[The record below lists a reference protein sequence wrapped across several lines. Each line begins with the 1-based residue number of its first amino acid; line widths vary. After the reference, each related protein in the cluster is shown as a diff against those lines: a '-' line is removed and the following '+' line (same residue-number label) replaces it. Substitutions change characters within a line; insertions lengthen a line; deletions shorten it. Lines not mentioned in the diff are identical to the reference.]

1 MTEEIKDVMSN
12 TGLLNFFLISDSL
25 KGGIA
30 ALE

>member
-1 MTEEIKDVMSN
+1 MSN